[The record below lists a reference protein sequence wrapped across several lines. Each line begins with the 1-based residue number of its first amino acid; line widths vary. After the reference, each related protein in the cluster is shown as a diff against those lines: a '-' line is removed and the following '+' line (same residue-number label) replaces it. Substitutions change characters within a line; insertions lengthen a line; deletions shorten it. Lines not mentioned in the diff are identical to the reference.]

1 MPSITIL
8 TTPHIYELTAPVA
21 DSKRPVLVF
30 VHGWLLSRRYWQ
42 PLVDLLQSEYQ
53 CLIYDARGFGESH
66 SQLAHLSK
74 PSQIKTSH
82 DASLR
87 KSEETPLFH
96 GEVSLTEDE
105 LLNSKSYSLKAYA
118 EDLGCLLASLSIEYA
133 WVIGHSLGGSVALWA
148 AELYPQVVQGVV
160 CLNAGGGIYLKE
172 EFERF
177 RNAGQQLVKFRPR
190 WLSYVPLLNLVF
202 SRMMVARPLALK
214 WGRQRVLDFIQA
226 DEQAAMG
233 ALLESTTETEVHLL
247 PQLVSRLQQP
257 VYFIAGDRDRVM
269 EIKYVKH
276 LASFHSLFASQDSNV
291 FQIDNCGHLGMI
303 EAPNEVASIV
313 QQILSKHAHE
323 VSKIE

>member
-8 TTPHIYELTAPVA
+8 TTPHIYELTAPVV

-42 PLVDLLQSEYQ
+42 PLVHLLQSEYQ
-53 CLIYDARGFGESH
+53 CLIYDARGFGESQLSHLAESPSIVTLQH
-66 SQLAHLSK
+66 STVTAGELLDPK
-74 PSQIKTSH
+74 KY
-82 DASLR
+82 SLR
-87 KSEETPLFH
+87 
-96 GEVSLTEDE
+96 
-105 LLNSKSYSLKAYA
+105 AYA
-118 EDLGCLLASLSIEYA
+118 EDLGCLLESLSIKHA
-133 WVIGHSLGGSVALWA
+133 WVVGHSLGGSVALWA
-148 AELYPQVVQGVV
+148 AELYPEVVKGVV

-190 WLSYVPLLNLVF
+190 WLSYVPFLNLIF
-202 SRMMVARPLALK
+202 SRMMVARPLPLE

-276 LASFHSLFASQDSNV
+276 LASFHSLFASEDSNV

-303 EAPNEVASIV
+303 EAPDEVASIV
-313 QQILSKHAHE
+313 QGILSKYQN
-323 VSKIE
+323 

>member
-1 MPSITIL
+1 
-8 TTPHIYELTAPVA
+8 
-21 DSKRPVLVF
+21 

-42 PLVDLLQSEYQ
+42 PLVHLLQSEYQ
-53 CLIYDARGFGESH
+53 CLIYDARGFGESQLNHLAESPSIVTLQH
-66 SQLAHLSK
+66 STVTAGELLDPK
-74 PSQIKTSH
+74 KY
-82 DASLR
+82 SLR
-87 KSEETPLFH
+87 
-96 GEVSLTEDE
+96 
-105 LLNSKSYSLKAYA
+105 AYA
-118 EDLGCLLASLSIEYA
+118 EDLGYLLESLSIKHA

-148 AELYPQVVQGVV
+148 AELYPEVVKGVV

-190 WLSYVPLLNLVF
+190 WLSYVPFLNLIF
-202 SRMMVARPLALK
+202 SRMMVARPLPLE

-276 LASFHSLFASQDSNV
+276 LASFHSLFASEDSNV

-303 EAPNEVASIV
+303 EAPDEVASIV
-313 QQILSKHAHE
+313 QGILSKYQN
-323 VSKIE
+323 

>member
-1 MPSITIL
+1 
-8 TTPHIYELTAPVA
+8 
-21 DSKRPVLVF
+21 LV
-30 VHGWLLSRRYWQ
+30 Q
-42 PLVDLLQSEYQ
+42 LLQAEYQ
-53 CLIYDARGFGESH
+53 CLIYDARGFGES
-66 SQLAHLSK
+66 QPAPLSR
-74 PSQIKTSH
+74 SSAVAALQNS
-82 DASLR
+82 AV
-87 KSEETPLFH
+87 TP
-96 GEVSLTEDE
+96 GE
-105 LLNSKSYSLKAYA
+105 LLSPKKYSLKAYA
-118 EDLGCLLASLSIEYA
+118 EDLGCLLESLSIKYA
-133 WVIGHSLGGSVALWA
+133 WVVGHSLGGSVALWA
-148 AELYPQVVQGVV
+148 AELYPEVVKGVI

-190 WLSYVPLLNLVF
+190 WLSYIPLLNLVF

-269 EIKYVKH
+269 EIKYVNH

-291 FQIDNCGHLGMI
+291 FQINNCGHLGMI
-303 EAPNEVASIV
+303 EAPDEVALIIRE
-313 QQILSKHAHE
+313 ILDKYQ
-323 VSKIE
+323 K